1 MTQMTQLLDKD
12 IRTDIINIPQM
23 LKKVEESM
31 DMTKR
36 KKQKDPNQTLD
47 MKNTMF
53 GMKNTL
59 NGINSRL
66 YITMT

>member
-1 MTQMTQLLDKD
+1 MTQMTKLLDKD

-36 KKQKDPNQTLD
+36 KKQKDPNQTLE

-59 NGINSRL
+59 NGINSR
-66 YITMT
+66 

>member
-36 KKQKDPNQTLD
+36 KKQKDPNQTLE